1 MVGPCDVSRCSD
13 RISLFGQ
20 PSAAVR
26 RTSQPRTRLAEH
38 RTVQHVY
45 MFVLLHVCCRCF
57 VVGTWIILAKARV
70 RSRRAS
76 HRSTTTSDHHQSRI
90 LNRLSIIRYQHSHR
104 LQAYRYAAGHEAN
117 VYIECSAHDD
127 RNWSTCGG
135 PPLFK
140 ICGYDTACA
149 YPLCQS
155 DLYPR
160 PKLDVWIPCVDS
172 SVHGLYGT
180 DEWCRQMRTLP
191 SSQRL

>member
-1 MVGPCDVSRCSD
+1 M
-13 RISLFGQ
+13 
-20 PSAAVR
+20 
-26 RTSQPRTRLAEH
+26 
-38 RTVQHVY
+38 Y
-45 MFVLLHVCCRCF
+45 MFVVGVLLLELGSCE
-57 VVGTWIILAKARV
+57 ARV
-70 RSRRAS
+70 RSRP
-76 HRSTTTSDHHQSRI
+76 HRIARQRHDPIIINLDRYLES
-90 LNRLSIIRYQHSHR
+90 NRLSIIRSQHSHR